1 MNKFFRILRKTE
13 TIITVISMIAF
24 TIVGFLQ
31 VFFRV
36 FLKSPLAWSEE
47 ACRYLFIWSMMLGAI
62 LVAAENGHFRV
73 DFLVSKLPDPLQR
86 ITTGL
91 SCLLMAV
98 FSLLIIY
105 YGYKLMMSNTTRVS
119 PALGIR
125 MMYIYLIFP
134 INGILVLLHLA
145 EGIVKGG
152 KEK

>member
-1 MNKFFRILRKTE
+1 MNKFFSILRKTE
-13 TIITVISMIAF
+13 TMITVISMIAF

-36 FLKSPLAWSEE
+36 FLKNPLAWSEE

-73 DFLVSKLPDPLQR
+73 DFLVSKLPKALQK

-91 SCLLMAV
+91 SYLMIAV
-98 FSLLIIY
+98 FSLIIIY
-105 YGYKLMMSNTTRVS
+105 YGYKLMISNTTRVS

>member
-1 MNKFFRILRKTE
+1 M
-13 TIITVISMIAF
+13 
-24 TIVGFLQ
+24 
-31 VFFRV
+31 
-36 FLKSPLAWSEE
+36 
-47 ACRYLFIWSMMLGAI
+47 
-62 LVAAENGHFRV
+62 AAENGHFRV
-73 DFLVSKLPDPLQR
+73 DFLVSKLPKALQK

-91 SCLLMAV
+91 SYLMIAV
-98 FSLLIIY
+98 FSLIIIY
-105 YGYKLMMSNTTRVS
+105 YGYKLMISNTTRVS